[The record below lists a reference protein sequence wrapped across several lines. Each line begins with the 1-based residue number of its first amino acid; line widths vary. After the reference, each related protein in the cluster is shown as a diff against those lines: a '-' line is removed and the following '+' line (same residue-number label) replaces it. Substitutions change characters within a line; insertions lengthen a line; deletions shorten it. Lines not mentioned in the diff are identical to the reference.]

1 MSFRR
6 TRPEER
12 VTTSSRRVRK
22 PSSAQRRKAERDAAR
37 DAAGEDVSLAFGSLL
52 VLMPV
57 SAILSSAIG
66 AASGFVTP
74 LEALVSVALTALFVV
89 LLLEGDRGNRVGR
102 WVGSVLVGG
111 IIGVVR
117 VLTPLPILGSVVR
130 FLGITLALWLPVAIL
145 AVVAVLIAQ
154 S

>member
-12 VTTSSRRVRK
+12 VTTSSRRVREA
-22 PSSAQRRKAERDAAR
+22 SSAQRRKAERDAAR
-37 DAAGEDVSLAFGSLL
+37 DAAGEDVGLAFGSLL

-66 AASGFVTP
+66 AGSGLVTP
-74 LEALVSVALTALFVV
+74 LEALVSVTLTALFVV

-102 WVGSVLVGG
+102 WVGTVLVRG

-117 VLTPLPILGSVVR
+117 ALTPLPILGSVVR
-130 FLGITLALWLPVAIL
+130 FLGDDAGPLAPGVTHG
-145 AVVAVLIAQ
+145 V
-154 S
+154 